1 MEISPEY
8 EIEIENEQIDLSSI
22 KDSFNLVIM
31 GDSSVGKSS
40 ILERY
45 CDDFFK
51 KEKTSQYYLHIYKKN
66 YKYKNNK
73 KYLIKFWDPPKFNN
87 NCNNTEINMF
97 HNCDGILYVCSY
109 DNPSSLTNINTW
121 YQFLTQYIDLSTK
134 EMALI
139 INKKD
144 LNEQEKLIK
153 EEQIEKKSKDLQ
165 LQYFEVSAKTGD
177 NIFNTFKVILNKM
190 IDKYINENKTE
201 DNENN
206 NESDNDDY
214 NNNEIE
220 NEGGCF
226 II

>member
-1 MEISPEY
+1 ML
-8 EIEIENEQIDLSSI
+8 N
-22 KDSFNLVIM
+22 
-31 GDSSVGKSS
+31 
-40 ILERY
+40 
-45 CDDFFK
+45 
-51 KEKTSQYYLHIYKKN
+51 
-66 YKYKNNK
+66 
-73 KYLIKFWDPPKFNN
+73 
-87 NCNNTEINMF
+87 
-97 HNCDGILYVCSY
+97 NCDGILYVCSY
-109 DNPSSLTNINTW
+109 DDPASLTHINSW

>member
-22 KDSFNLVIM
+22 KDSFNILII
-31 GDSSVGKSS
+31 GDSLVGKTS

-45 CDDFFK
+45 CHDFFK
-51 KEKTSQYYLHIYKKN
+51 REKTFQNFLQIYKKKYS
-66 YKYKNNK
+66 YKNK
-73 KYLIKFWDPPKFNN
+73 KYLIKFWEPPKFIN
-87 NCNNTEINMF
+87 NCNNIEINMLN
-97 HNCDGILYVCSY
+97 NCDGILYVCSY
-109 DNPSSLTNINTW
+109 DDPASLTHINSW

-165 LQYFEVSAKTGD
+165 LQYFEISAKTGE
-177 NIFNTFKVILNKM
+177 NLFNTVKLIINKI
-190 IDKYINENKTE
+190 IDKYINDNKNNDYE
-201 DNENN
+201 DN
-206 NESDNDDY
+206 NESDND
-214 NNNEIE
+214 NEFE

>member
-8 EIEIENEQIDLSSI
+8 EIEIEKEQIDLSSI

-51 KEKTSQYYLHIYKKN
+51 KEKTSQYYLQIYKKK
-66 YKYKNNK
+66 YLYKNNK
-73 KYLIKFWDPPKFNN
+73 KYLIKFWEPPKFIN
-87 NCNNTEINMF
+87 NCNNIEINMLN
-97 HNCDGILYVCSY
+97 NCDGILYVCSY
-109 DNPSSLTNINTW
+109 DDPASLTHINSW

-153 EEQIEKKSKDLQ
+153 EEQIEKKSTDLQ
-165 LQYFEVSAKTGD
+165 LQYFEISAKTGE
-177 NIFNTFKVILNKM
+177 NLFNTVKLIINKI
-190 IDKYINENKTE
+190 IDKYINDNKNNDYE
-201 DNENN
+201 DN
-206 NESDNDDY
+206 NESDND
-214 NNNEIE
+214 NEFE